1 MKCFPKDNPL
11 TERIPLCDVALISAV
26 SVFLIGPL
34 LTPHWI
40 RMGESIDQVVRV
52 IELARGIREGSLYPR
67 WFGDLAGGFGSPY
80 FVFYS
85 PLIYYVSVLFHF
97 IGFGILTSLKCM
109 IVVGVLMA
117 GTGMFCLARPFWGT
131 SGAVVSAVAYLYV
144 PYRIVNLYVRGDFA
158 EAFAM
163 SIVPWLFYFVHG
175 ALSRK
180 HLFHLAFSGLS
191 YAALVLTHN
200 CTALT
205 ASGLIVLF
213 LLFFS
218 MRERDWRGPARAM
231 GGLAL
236 GCGLSALF
244 WLPALLEK
252 HLVNIE
258 LIYSNAAF
266 DFHNNF
272 LEPFRLL
279 SPIWSLDAGI
289 GGRELPLQIGAPHVL
304 LSIISAIS
312 YYKLRNQISVR
323 GKDLFIFFSLVS
335 VFLVFLMHRAAVFIW
350 ECIPLLRYIQ
360 FPWRLLAIS
369 ALAVSFLTGSLFA
382 VLESTSETNK
392 QIVQLVLVAI
402 IVLSGAQYCYVRG
415 YYILDDKGL
424 TASFVREQWTTVS
437 SYNTKEMNRVH
448 DFGEYLP
455 KTVERLPAR
464 EHAGRIAVTE
474 GKAVVSSLKTWMQGY
489 EFEASVE
496 EEAEV
501 TIGSFY
507 YPGWEARADGKGV
520 PLFTDPE
527 GLIHLNLPPGVHHV
541 KVFFGNSAARRG
553 SAIVSLLSCMIFLG
567 FFVKPFWKKQ
577 IGNPPAARAFG

>member
-1 MKCFPKDNPL
+1 MNWFARDNHL
-11 TERIPLCDVALISAV
+11 TERITLADFALISAA
-26 SVFLIGPL
+26 SIFLIGPL

-52 IELARGIREGSLYPR
+52 LELARGIREGSLYPR
-67 WFGDLAGGFGSPY
+67 WFGDLAGGFGTPY

-85 PLIYYVSVLFHF
+85 PLVYYVSVLFHF
-97 IGFGILTSLKCM
+97 IGFGILTALKCM
-109 IVVGVLMA
+109 IVVGMLLA

-131 SGAVVSAVAYLYV
+131 SGAVVSAVAYVYI

-163 SIVPWLFYFVHG
+163 SIVPWVFYFLHG
-175 ALSRK
+175 ALSGK
-180 HLFHLAFSGLS
+180 HRIHLVFSALS

-213 LLFFS
+213 LLFVS
-218 MRERDWRGPARAM
+218 IRKRDWRGPARAV

-236 GCGLSALF
+236 GCGLSAFF

-258 LIYSNAAF
+258 LIYSNPAF

-272 LEPFRLL
+272 LETFRLL

-289 GGRELPLQIGAPHVL
+289 GGGELPLQIGAPHVL
-304 LSIISAIS
+304 LSLVSGI
-312 YYKLRNQISVR
+312 LCFRFRNQSPAYE
-323 GKDLFIFFSLVS
+323 KNLLLFFSLAA
-335 VFLVFLMHRAAVFIW
+335 VFLVFLMHPSAVFIW
-350 ECIPLLRYIQ
+350 ECIPLVRYIQ
-360 FPWRLLAIS
+360 FPWRLLAIL
-369 ALAVSFLTGSLFA
+369 AMAVSFLAGGLFA

-392 QIVQLVLVAI
+392 QIVQLVLIAI
-402 IVLSGAQYCYVRG
+402 IVLSGAQYCYVKG
-415 YYILDDKGL
+415 YYIIDDKSL
-424 TASFVREQWTTVS
+424 TPSFVREQWTTVS

-464 EHAGRIAVTE
+464 EHAGRVAVTKGE
-474 GKAVVSSLKTWMQGY
+474 ATLSSLKTWMQGY

-496 EEAEV
+496 EDAEL

-507 YPGWEARADGKGV
+507 YPGWVARANGKGLPV
-520 PLFTDPE
+520 FTDAE
-527 GLIHLNLPPGVHHV
+527 GLIHLNLPAGVHHV
-541 KVFFGNSAARRG
+541 RVFFGNSAARLS
-553 SAIVSLLSCMIFLG
+553 SAVVSLLSCIFFLG
-567 FFVKPFWKKQ
+567 FLVKPRWKK
-577 IGNPPAARAFG
+577 RAPTA